1 MVNQTLTYLII
12 IRAAKILFCSEN
24 VCFILSW
31 NFKKAF
37 LIRNGCVKV
46 VYILTCGYFLLF
58 IGTQVRLAINAL
70 AT

>member
-12 IRAAKILFCSEN
+12 VRAAKILFCSEN

-31 NFKKAF
+31 NFKKPF

-46 VYILTCGYFLLF
+46 VYLLTL
-58 IGTQVRLAINAL
+58 R
-70 AT
+70 